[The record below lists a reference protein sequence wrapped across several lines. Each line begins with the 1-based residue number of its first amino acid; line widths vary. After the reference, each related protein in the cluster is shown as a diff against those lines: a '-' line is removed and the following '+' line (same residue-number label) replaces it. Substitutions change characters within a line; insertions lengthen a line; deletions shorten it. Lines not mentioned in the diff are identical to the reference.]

1 MLFALIACAS
11 ASATTRPE
19 EWPGSPKD
27 RELTD
32 MNQSFMYQLKNG
44 FMRGE
49 ACRFERPGN
58 NPCPQHSQC
67 VIAFVAKP
75 RDGITAYSVQLAS
88 RQGQTGKCFGAYQK
102 PGAECRFHN
111 ECGPQ
116 FDCVDNFCN
125 SNPIFPK

>member
-1 MLFALIACAS
+1 
-11 ASATTRPE
+11 
-19 EWPGSPKD
+19 
-27 RELTD
+27 
-32 MNQSFMYQLKNG
+32 
-44 FMRGE
+44 
-49 ACRFERPGN
+49 
-58 NPCPQHSQC
+58 
-67 VIAFVAKP
+67 
-75 RDGITAYSVQLAS
+75 LAS